1 MLTARHPF
9 HAVWMALLGLIFV
22 AVQHGA
28 AQAAKNF
35 PVSQFSYFISD
46 YEAELA
52 KLSKSVT
59 KTKPEIETDIAAAEA
74 AGNQRL
80 AAAAIEQLITKE
92 PSNPALW
99 LQLATA
105 LSEAEPINDSDGY
118 TLPSRVIGAGL
129 RAYMLAPDAEDEAAA
144 LAIAAGGLAKRE
156 YWRPALLAYK
166 ESLKLAEDPELRET
180 YETLRIE
187 RG

>member
-1 MLTARHPF
+1 MMTARHPF
-9 HAVWMALLGLIFV
+9 HALWMALLGLIFACSRSMV
-22 AVQHGA
+22 A
-28 AQAAKNF
+28 AQAAKSF
-35 PVSQFSYFISD
+35 PVSQFSYYISD

-118 TLPSRVIGAGL
+118 TLPSQAHRRGPSRLHAGARCRGRGR
-129 RAYMLAPDAEDEAAA
+129 RAGHRRRRACQARDTGARRCWPTRKA
-144 LAIAAGGLAKRE
+144 
-156 YWRPALLAYK
+156 
-166 ESLKLAEDPELRET
+166 
-180 YETLRIE
+180 
-187 RG
+187 